1 MTFNYR
7 GMTLWPCTLVQGRVR
22 PFPTTPEMLHA
33 RSLLRR
39 KGGFVGMTP
48 TAETAVPEFFRDS
61 ERSLEIT
68 TALARRE

>member
-22 PFPTTPEMLHA
+22 PFPMTPEMLHA

-48 TAETAVPEFFRDS
+48 TAETGVADS
-61 ERSLEIT
+61 SAIQNGTWKLLRP
-68 TALARRE
+68 

>member
-7 GMTLWPCTLVQGRVR
+7 GMTLWPCTLVQGCVR
-22 PFPTTPEMLHA
+22 PFPTTPEMLRA

-48 TAETAVPEFFRDS
+48 TAETAVPDS
-61 ERSLEIT
+61 SAIENGTWKLLRP
-68 TALARRE
+68 